1 MNWQQVQ
8 QQAWLCFNR
17 AAHFW
22 LVQTLIFYMWACVI
36 AEKPIGPTNFIRFSY
51 HVIQWR
57 PGGVEPT
64 RTDFQVDEG
73 R

>member
-1 MNWQQVQ
+1 MNWKQE
-8 QQAWLCFNR
+8 AWLWFNR

-22 LVQTLIFYMWACVI
+22 LVQTLIVYLWACMV
-36 AEKPIGPTNFIRFSY
+36 AEKPISPKDYVRFNY

-57 PGGVEPT
+57 PGEVQPT
-64 RTDFQVDEG
+64 RADFHVYET